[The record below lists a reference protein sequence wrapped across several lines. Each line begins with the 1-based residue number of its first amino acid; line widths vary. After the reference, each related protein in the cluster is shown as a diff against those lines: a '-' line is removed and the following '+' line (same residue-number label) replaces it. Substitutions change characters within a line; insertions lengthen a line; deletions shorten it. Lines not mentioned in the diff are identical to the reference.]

1 MVNANHGISILS
13 ECTRDPESRKWHTVE
28 GNEIVETAQFF
39 ILVVSEGVPQQAVL
53 ALTSTQLGISRKWLT
68 MLRMARV
75 QNAAGNS
82 VEAPMFAYTY
92 RLTST
97 VMSNDKGSWNSYSI
111 NQEGPTDIN
120 HAL

>member
-1 MVNANHGISILS
+1 MI
-13 ECTRDPESRKWHTVE
+13 
-28 GNEIVETAQFF
+28 
-39 ILVVSEGVPQQAVL
+39 SEGVPQQAVL
-53 ALTSTQLGISRKWLT
+53 ALTSTQLGVSRKWLT

-75 QNAAGNS
+75 QNSAGTS

-120 HAL
+120 HALLARDFMSAARTGSVEVKREQQSDIANDTI